1 MTSVPNGNDS
11 VIIQGSAS
19 AAACEDPLG
28 SVGLK
33 YKNHGDMVTC
43 VGTVEGTTWEKNM
56 TQVPRMYAQQL
67 LKKHESMEVDE
78 MAN

>member
-1 MTSVPNGNDS
+1 
-11 VIIQGSAS
+11 
-19 AAACEDPLG
+19 
-28 SVGLK
+28 
-33 YKNHGDMVTC
+33 MVTC